1 MRNNLTPH
9 SSDVTS
15 PVTQSI
21 SSPHNRTAGR
31 DYVEH
36 RQIKDIRL
44 LLNTE
49 SKESLDELALK
60 NERFFARRFGFIAS
74 TQIRQQLIDFQNQYD
89 LTDRQIVW
97 LKYTGFLLVRRNTL
111 QVEKSAIV
119 MLFGYSQA
127 AILSLIFLMCIVN
140 FLFSNKL
147 SPDTGEIMLFTTLL
161 YSAFM
166 WVVDKAFLGPRR
178 CLRDKGII

>member
-74 TQIRQQLIDFQNQYD
+74 TEIRQQLIDFQNQYD
-89 LTDRQIVW
+89 LTDRHIVW

-127 AILSLIFLMCIVN
+127 AILSLIFLICLVN

-147 SPDTGEIMLFTTLL
+147 SPDAGEIMLFITLL
-161 YSAFM
+161 YIAFM
-166 WVVDKAFLGPRR
+166 WVVDKAFLGPHR